1 MEVKLTVV
9 GGKANKREVVI
20 NLPATIGRSRDADL
34 TVGHRMV
41 SRKHCETYLDDG
53 VMMIRDVG
61 SLNGTYVKGRRVRS
75 APLLPGAKFTI
86 GPITFRVH
94 YQHSGKR
101 AKLPPIVPAEPDEET
116 ATPEAEAKPVPAT
129 AQPAPK
135 QPKAKPAAVP
145 DEAAKKPSAK
155 KPSPAPSAP
164 EKEPDFVIVEEEDDD
179 FELALQDDLDRIAKQ
194 SAPASK
200 NSKPK
205 PAENK
210 KPAEQEPDFVIVEEE
225 DDDFELALRED
236 LGKNSKPSPAA
247 GKNAKQKPTPS
258 NNGSEKDPED
268 QLLDDFLNDLQ

>member
-1 MEVKLTVV
+1 MKLTVV

-116 ATPEAEAKPVPAT
+116 AVPEAEAKPAPAKSR
-129 AQPAPK
+129 PAKKSPD
-135 QPKAKPAAVP
+135 AEPAAP
-145 DEAAKKPSAK
+145 DAPAKKPSAK
-155 KPSPAPSAP
+155 KPSPAPIAA
-164 EKEPDFVIVEEEDDD
+164 EKEPDFVVVEEEDDD
-179 FELALQDDLDRIAKQ
+179 FELALEADLDRIAKQ

-205 PAENK
+205 PAESK
-210 KPAEQEPDFVIVEEE
+210 KPAEQEPDFVVVEEE

-258 NNGSEKDPED
+258 KSGPEKDPED